1 MDHAKRPLYTERGFS
16 EMPTGLPTMTWNI
29 INAQLMEVRG
39 PTIMTVVGAITNGM
53 DIRIIIG
60 SIARVA
66 VS

>member
-1 MDHAKRPLYTERGFS
+1 MAHAKRPSNTDGRLTV
-16 EMPTGLPTMTWNI
+16 TLNI
-29 INAQLMEVRG
+29 INAQVMEVRG